1 MFAAARVAAK
11 KGKKGKAAAKAA
23 AAKAGAAPA
32 APAPVAAPAGAGK
45 KGGKGAAKAAAA
57 KAAAAK
63 PAADAAA
70 DATGG
75 VAKKP
80 AGAPLKRPAAKSHLD
95 DIVVPAKVLKIDM
108 TNIFVKL
115 RGRRHE
121 LNMTFKKFTNNASDA
136 GLRAATRAGAD
147 WWQCRAFARM
157 QYNKASD
164 VWYETV

>member
-63 PAADAAA
+63 PAADAA
-70 DATGG
+70 GG